1 MGSIV
6 LAAMLT
12 VGLWFGAD
20 GAAAET
26 ASCSALIKQRDA
38 ECQTMAE
45 KMEAVCSAEKAETR
59 GEQSSD
65 CRRQGEQ
72 LAGHCNRNPCKAAPK
87 KGKAKK
93 GNPKKGDKKSGMKSE
108 TKAPAAK

>member
-1 MGSIV
+1 LFVFIGVWI
-6 LAAMLT
+6 
-12 VGLWFGAD
+12 GD
-20 GAAAET
+20 GAAVAET

-65 CRRQGEQ
+65 CRKLGEQ
-72 LAGHCNRNPCKAAPK
+72 LAAHCNRNPCKAAPK
-87 KGKAKK
+87 KGKKTKAKK
-93 GNPKKGDKKSGMKSE
+93 TTKKTDKTGMAAPK
-108 TKAPAAK
+108 